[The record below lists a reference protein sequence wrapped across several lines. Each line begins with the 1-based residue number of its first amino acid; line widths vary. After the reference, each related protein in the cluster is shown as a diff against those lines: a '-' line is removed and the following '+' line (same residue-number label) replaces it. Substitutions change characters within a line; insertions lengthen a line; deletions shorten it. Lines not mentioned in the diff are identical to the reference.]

1 MNRPEIRL
9 APINTLEGFHDCER
23 LQQATWGFRDMAV
36 VPHHLLIT
44 VQKHGGLL
52 LGAYAK
58 DDEEGAERL
67 IGLLFGFPGM
77 EQIDGRW
84 QPKHCSLMCAVLPE
98 WRAQGIA
105 YRLKLAQRDF
115 VRAQGLELVTW
126 TFDPL
131 VSRNAHF
138 NFAKLGVI
146 ARRYEV
152 DYYGNMGDELNR
164 GLPTDRFTVEWW
176 VQSPRIAE
184 RIEHPSEENVQ
195 QMQKLPHINETAFQD
210 DLLINK
216 AFDLAMKGQALLVE
230 IPWDIEVLKQ
240 RNLSL
245 AQRWRLEIR
254 QIFTHY
260 FQRDYLVSE
269 FFADHSHGK
278 QAQRSY
284 YLLER
289 ISREEVLKRGARSL

>member
-1 MNRPEIRL
+1 MNPAGVRL
-9 APINTLEGFHDCER
+9 APIDTLEGFHDCER
-23 LQQATWGFRDMAV
+23 LQQAIWGFRDMAV

-44 VQKHGGLL
+44 VQVHGGLL

-58 DDEEGAERL
+58 DDKGGAERL
-67 IGLLFGFPGM
+67 IGFLFGFPGL
-77 EQIDGRW
+77 EQLDGRW

-98 WRAQGIA
+98 WRARGIA
-105 YRLKLAQRDF
+105 HRLKLAQRDF

-152 DYYGNMGDELNR
+152 DYYGDMGDELNR

-176 VQSPRIAE
+176 VSSPRVVA
-184 RIEHPSEENVQ
+184 RIERPSQDDYQ
-195 QMQKLPHINETAFQD
+195 QLERLPHVNQTTFQKGRLVNDTFALELRD
-210 DLLINK
+210 D
-216 AFDLAMKGQALLVE
+216 ALLVE
-230 IPWDIEVLKQ
+230 IPWDIETLKQ
-240 RNLSL
+240 SDLSL
-245 AQRWRLEIR
+245 AQHWRLETR

-269 FFADHSHGK
+269 FLVDRRDRK
-278 QAQRSY
+278 KPPRSY

-289 ISREEVLKRGARSL
+289 IDREGVLKRGTGLL